1 MYIFENGDKQQ
12 IAKTWWEEHK
22 LFAEHLQ
29 SVGMFLT
36 NSEEEISDAD
46 WINLA
51 TDVAHDL
58 KITDFKSKYLLLNI
72 RY

>member
-1 MYIFENGDKQQ
+1 MDFKNNIEQQ
-12 IAKTWWEEHK
+12 IAKIWWDEHK

-29 SVGMFLT
+29 SVEMFLA

-51 TDVAHDL
+51 MDIAHDL
-58 KITDFKSKYLLLNI
+58 NITDFKSKYLLWL
-72 RY
+72 